1 MEIADKLKNM
11 TKDKKRVT
19 VITALGLCGL
29 FLIMLSSVVPD
40 DKDSSTNGKAVPAKA
55 EGVDTEAYCR
65 ETEQK
70 LADFLSSIDG
80 AGRVRVYLTVGSSE
94 RYVYAEEGRA
104 SSSGDKTE
112 EERKYVMTDSE
123 NGRSAL
129 ALTVKCPEI
138 TGAVVAC
145 SGCGDPVVC
154 EKIYKAVSAA
164 LDIPTGKIYVT
175 KLE

>member
-1 MEIADKLKNM
+1 MEIADKLKSM
-11 TKDKKRVT
+11 KKDKKRVT
-19 VITALGLCGL
+19 VITALGICGL
-29 FLIMLSSVVPD
+29 FLIMLSAVIPD
-40 DKDSSTNGKAVPAKA
+40 DKESSAKEGTVQRA
-55 EGVDTEAYCR
+55 ESVDTDGYCR

-80 AGRVRVYLTVGSSE
+80 AGRVRVYLTVGSGE
-94 RYVYAEEGRA
+94 RYVYAEEGRL

-112 EERKYVMTDSE
+112 EERKYVMTDGES
-123 NGRSAL
+123 GRSAL
-129 ALTVKCPEI
+129 VETVRCPEI

-145 SGCGDPVVC
+145 SGCGDPAVC